1 MSSPDPNS
9 DADPLAELA
18 EEFAERYRQGQR
30 PALTEYTDRYPHLAG
45 RIRKLFPA
53 MVVMEEFGS
62 VAGPDSA
69 PPGGVGRDAP
79 RQLGEYRILR
89 EVGRGGMGVVYEAVQ
104 ESLGRHVA
112 LKVLPAQ
119 NWKSSVPLERFRR
132 EARAVAQLHHTN
144 IVPVFGV
151 GECDGVHYY
160 AMQFIHGQSLDN
172 VLHELKRLRLSRSAD
187 PGAADPRRRTALSAS
202 IAKRMLTGRFP
213 DGDVTATCHL
223 PAGRPDDAFSRT
235 PPFVSWGGT
244 SERGQSDG
252 GRSNA
257 TGGANRS
264 DLTTRSDAEY
274 ARGVA
279 RVGVQAAEAL
289 AYAHDQ
295 GILHRD
301 VKPGNLLL
309 DTHGTVWVTDFGLAK
324 ADDSGELTGE
334 GDIVGTIR
342 YMAPERFRGEA
353 DPRSDVYG
361 LGLTLYEMLTL
372 RPAYDDADR
381 PRLMECIVH
390 KNPTPPRQLDPQIPR
405 DLETVVLKAIAKEPA
420 HRYAT
425 AAALAEDL
433 RRFLTD
439 RPILAR
445 RTTWAEHGW
454 RWCRRNPALATL
466 LTAVASLL
474 VGLLVVLAVTNARI
488 SGALE
493 QEKRARDDLEQS
505 LYYQWIAAAADAR
518 DEHQNARAEEVLDRC
533 PPRFRGWEWHYLK
546 RLPFATLPVWD
557 QGDTPIMG
565 FAFSP
570 DDRLLAAGDVAGR
583 VSVRDARTGQ
593 VILAPFQAQEQFVRG
608 MAFSPDSR
616 YLATGGHDDRVKLW
630 DPRTGA
636 LVREFP
642 TDGRVVLLR
651 LVFNPDGKHLVASD
665 QDQKI
670 TVWEV
675 ETATRITLD
684 SPDPL
689 AVGSLGFS
697 ADGRLLSVSTEG
709 KVTAWDI
716 AARAPT
722 PLFDAGFHGVNGAV
736 FSPDRRLV
744 ALGSEDGTVR
754 VLRTDPWVVIWS
766 LEAHTGPVHGMA
778 FGAGGDRLATC
789 TPGMTVRFWDMR
801 TGQEALSADLVG
813 QRWNALVFSPDGH
826 RLAAGSIDGQVR
838 LLDGTPLDGPGDGGQ
853 LLTLDGLGGQRHA
866 IARLAYSPDGRRIAS
881 ASWDGSARLFDA
893 GSGRELRTLFAG
905 DAPLAGVS
913 FSRDG
918 RRVATSGWDGAVRVF
933 DAETGAEPYPPL
945 RADRAGPVYAVAFD
959 PEDRSL
965 VSAHHDGT
973 VRVWDAE
980 TGRPRRAV
988 EAHDHPVLGLA
999 FSRDGRFLVT
1009 SGGKEHQLTVWKWG
1023 ADSQV
1028 AVLTLKTTARG
1039 VLRNPTFSPDG
1050 RRVAVVTG
1058 RRQVWLWDV
1067 TPGEDAERVGTP
1079 FAIPGGGNL
1088 NQALFHPDG
1097 RRLVVVD
1104 EDCVHLLDP
1113 ETDEVSSVPAAHA
1126 GDVRCAAISPDGQ
1139 FLATGAGYRGRG
1151 EVRIWDL
1158 ARWDQKP

>member
-1 MSSPDPNS
+1 VSTSDPNS

-30 PALTEYTDRYPHLAG
+30 PALTEYTDRYPLLAD

-53 MVVMEEFGS
+53 LVVMEEFGS

-69 PPGGVGRDAP
+69 PPGTAGRDAP

-151 GECDGVHYY
+151 GECDGIHYY

-172 VLHELKRLRLSRSAD
+172 VLHELKRLRLSRSA
-187 PGAADPRRRTALSAS
+187 GAGADDPRHRTALSNG
-202 IAKRMLTGRFP
+202 IAKGMLTGRFP
-213 DGDVTATCHL
+213 YGDPTATCHL
-223 PAGRPDDAFSRT
+223 PPGQPDDVSSRT
-235 PPFVSWGGT
+235 PPFVSWGGK
-244 SERGQSDG
+244 SEPGKADG
-252 GRSNA
+252 RQTTA
-257 TGGANRS
+257 PGGGSRS

-289 AYAHDQ
+289 EYAHDQ
-295 GILHRD
+295 GIYHRD
-301 VKPGNLLL
+301 VKPSNLLL
-309 DTHGTVWVTDFGLAK
+309 DTHGTIWLTDFGLAK
-324 ADDSGELTGE
+324 ADDSGELTGD

-342 YMAPERFRGEA
+342 YMAPERFRGKA
-353 DPRSDVYG
+353 DRRSDVYS

-372 RPAYDDADR
+372 RPAFDDTDR
-381 PRLMECIVH
+381 PRLMECIAH
-390 KNPTPPRQLDPQIPR
+390 KNPAPPRQIDPQIPR
-405 DLETVVLKAIAKEPA
+405 DLETVILTAIAKEPD
-420 HRYAT
+420 HRYTT

-433 RRFLTD
+433 RLFLAD
-439 RPILAR
+439 RPIRAR
-445 RTTWAEHGW
+445 RTTWVEHGW
-454 RWCRRNPALATL
+454 RWCRRNPALAGL

-474 VGLLVVLAVTNARI
+474 VGLVVVLGVTNARI

-493 QEKRARDDLEQS
+493 QEKQARDLLEQS
-505 LYYQWIAAAADAR
+505 LYYQWIAAASDAR
-518 DEHQNARAEEVLDRC
+518 DEHQNARAEEDLNRC

-557 QGDTPIMG
+557 LGDTPILGM
-565 FAFSP
+565 AFSP
-570 DDRLLAAGDVAGR
+570 DDRMLAAGDVAGR

-608 MAFSPDSR
+608 VAFSPDSR

-630 DPRTGA
+630 DPRSGE

-642 TDGRVVLLR
+642 TDGRAVLLW
-651 LVFNPDGKHLVASD
+651 LVFSPNGKHLAASD
-665 QDQKI
+665 QDRKI

-675 ETATRITLD
+675 ETAARTTLD

-689 AVGSLGFS
+689 AIRGLAYS
-697 ADGRLLSVSTEG
+697 ADGRLLSLSTDG
-709 KVTAWDI
+709 MVTAWDV
-716 AARAPT
+716 ATRAPT
-722 PLFDAGFHGVNGAV
+722 PLFDAGSHGVNGFV

-754 VLRTDPWVVIWS
+754 VLRTDPWAVLWS
-766 LEAHTGPVHGMA
+766 LEAHTGPVHGLA
-778 FGAGGDRLATC
+778 FGSGGDRLASC

-801 TGQEALSADLVG
+801 TGQEALSADVVG
-813 QRWNALVFSPDGH
+813 QRWNSLIFSPDGH
-826 RLAAGSIDGQVR
+826 RLAAGSVDGQIR
-838 LLDGTPLDGPGDGGQ
+838 ILDGTPLDGPGDGGQ
-853 LLTLDGLGGQRHA
+853 VLTLDGHRHSV
-866 IARLAYSPDGRRIAS
+866 ARLAYSPVGRRIAS

-893 GSGRELRTLFAG
+893 GSGRELRTLFVG
-905 DAPLAGVS
+905 NAPLTGVS

-918 RRVATSGWDGAVRVF
+918 RRVATSGWDGSVRVF
-933 DAETGAEPYPPL
+933 DTETGAEPYPPL
-945 RADRAGPVYAVAFD
+945 RADRAGPVYAVEFD

-973 VRVWDAE
+973 VRVWDVE
-980 TGRPRRAV
+980 TGRQQRTV
-988 EAHDHPVLGLA
+988 EAHDHPVLGMA
-999 FSRDGRFLVT
+999 FSRDGRLLVT
-1009 SGGKEHQLTVWKWG
+1009 SGGKQHQLMLWKWA

-1028 AVLTLKTTARG
+1028 AVRPLKTTARG
-1039 VLRNPTFSPDG
+1039 VLRNPTFSRDG
-1050 RRVAVVTG
+1050 MRVAVVTG
-1058 RRQVWLWDV
+1058 RRHVWLWDV
-1067 TPGEDAERVGTP
+1067 TTGELVESEGKP
-1079 FAIPGGGNL
+1079 FDIPGVGNV
-1088 NQALFHPDG
+1088 NQAHFHPDG

-1104 EDCVHLLDP
+1104 EDRVHLLDP
-1113 ETDEVSSVPAAHA
+1113 ETGEVSSVPAAHA
-1126 GDVRCAAISPDGQ
+1126 GDIGCAVLSPDGKY
-1139 FLATGAGYRGRG
+1139 LATGAGYRGRG

-1158 ARWDQKP
+1158 ARWGPKP